1 VAYIAG
7 FHNDILSVMITLC
20 KVVSFYVLF
29 LFFKSRAFYAVD
41 LMLKWADDGKF
52 TIDSFQGHLTEMF
65 REIGVP

>member
-1 VAYIAG
+1 
-7 FHNDILSVMITLC
+7 MITLC

-52 TIDSFQGHLTEMF
+52 TIDSFQGHRTEMF